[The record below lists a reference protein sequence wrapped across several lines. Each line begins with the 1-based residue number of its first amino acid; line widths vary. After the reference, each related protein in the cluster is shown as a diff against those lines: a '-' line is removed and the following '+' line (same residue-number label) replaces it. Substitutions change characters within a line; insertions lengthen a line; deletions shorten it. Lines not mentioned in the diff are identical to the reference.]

1 MIKTEHSTWSPE
13 WDPSW
18 HEIFRDFGYA
28 AYEAQLLEQC
38 LIQLLLI
45 GEHEGLISIP
55 NKKDVDLEVLLS
67 GKTLGQL
74 LHHFKQGDNSP
85 EVEEWLDEALK
96 ARNYLSH
103 SFYAWHME
111 NLVDDS
117 RHGIILEELKQIRFK
132 IGNARN
138 VMSQVRD
145 QIVEQVSGLSLEDLR
160 RLHAIFIRDDSQG
173 WNSSSG
179 GQD

>member
-1 MIKTEHSTWSPE
+1 MINTEHSTWSPE

-38 LIQLLLI
+38 LIHILLI

-74 LHHFKQGDNSP
+74 LHHLKQGNNSP
-85 EVEEWLDEALK
+85 DLEETLEEALK
-96 ARNYLSH
+96 ARNFLSH

-117 RHGIILEELKQIRFK
+117 RHGVVLEDLKQIRFK
-132 IGNARN
+132 IGRARL
-138 VMSQVRD
+138 VMTQARE
-145 QIVEQVSGLSLEDLR
+145 QIVEQISGLSAEFLR
-160 RLHAIFIRDDSQG
+160 RLYATFTWGDSKI
-173 WNSSSG
+173 G
-179 GQD
+179 GGSDASRF